1 MIKKL
6 TSVIAIIFKNMGR
19 NHPTIYAK
27 YEWISPPEPKKSDH
41 RCPKST
47 ILSSKSDR
55 RGLKI
60 PEAQN
65 RLPEA
70 STRFF
75 FFSRIAANLP
85 RSFVNYGEK
94 WKNNE

>member
-47 ILSSKSDR
+47 I
-55 RGLKI
+55 
-60 PEAQN
+60 
-65 RLPEA
+65 
-70 STRFF
+70 
-75 FFSRIAANLP
+75 
-85 RSFVNYGEK
+85 
-94 WKNNE
+94 